1 MTDKIESKEIPKE
14 TEIPKEQS
22 EKAEKIENPKEE
34 KPQIKTE
41 MCQLIYYDFTVK

>member
-14 TEIPKEQS
+14 TEITKEQT
-22 EKAEKIENPKEE
+22 EKKENPKEE

>member
-14 TEIPKEQS
+14 TEIPKEQT
-22 EKAEKIENPKEE
+22 EKKENLKEE

>member
-22 EKAEKIENPKEE
+22 EKTENPKEE